1 MKSANLKILLICLV
15 SLLPTRLLFA
25 QEVALPDTLKSSAV
39 DSVAIAAMDSIA
51 VAPDSIAVGAR
62 DSLVAGGMLAAVD
75 SIAVADS
82 LAVGDSLA
90 VADSL
95 QSTAVELTERQ
106 KRKMYRDSVKMVRDS
121 IRLSTPR
128 VLNTSAFPDSL
139 YYEKII
145 AWNTNTYFN
154 KQKRI
159 DVDTTFNDWY
169 TEYPFFHEDVNATY
183 LGVIGSA
190 TQNFNWFKR
199 RELDVAPFY
208 APYLPYTYTPE
219 TMPFYNTKTPYTVL
233 AYWGTLFS
241 YTNKEESSM
250 KFMNTQNITPG
261 LNLHL
266 EYHMYGGKGL
276 LTREGTNNRTFS
288 LTANYLGERYV
299 ANGGFISNT
308 IRRDENGGVANTQ
321 EVRDTVLDAKT
332 IAINLNE
339 ASNRIVKKSYF
350 INHSYGIPIRFG
362 QKKDTLIRDTLIRD
376 SLTTEVA
383 KNDRDSLGAGEGTM
397 AYIGHYGE
405 YSHYTKFYH
414 DKIGTS
420 DRRGREFYNNK
431 FYIDPTTSADSMR
444 VADFTNRLFVRL
456 QPWSNDAII
465 SQIEGGIGYQMLT
478 YFAFTPESFLYKNS
492 NVSLN
497 NSYIYASANG
507 KFRKYFSWEGFGK
520 FNFLG
525 HNMGDFDINANAT
538 FSFYPFKDKSEG
550 VNLTARFSTSL
561 KRPDY
566 YSEHLY
572 SNHFIW
578 DNNFGKISKTKI
590 EGELNIPKWKMSAY
604 FGYALVN
611 NNIYYDTLGIIR
623 QTPDLVNVM
632 SAYLQKDF
640 KIWMFH
646 LDNQI
651 LFQLSSNQESIPLPL
666 LALHLRYYFEFPI
679 VRNVLTAQIGA
690 DGTFTTSY
698 YAPTYNPATGQ
709 FHNQV
714 SEKLGNTPYIDV
726 FANLQWKNACIFLKF
741 TNATQGWP
749 SGDYFSAYP
758 YIKPKRAFKLGIFWP
773 FFVK

>member
-25 QEVALPDTLKSSAV
+25 QETALPDTLKS
-39 DSVAIAAMDSIA
+39 AAMDSTILSSA
-51 VAPDSIAVGAR
+51 
-62 DSLVAGGMLAAVD
+62 DSLALAAVD
-75 SIAVADS
+75 TLAVKDS
-82 LAVGDSLA
+82 LGVAAGDSLA
-90 VADSL
+90 VKDSL
-95 QSTAVELTERQ
+95 KSQVKQLSEKE
-106 KRKMYRDSVKMVRDS
+106 KRKMYRDSVKAVKDS

-128 VLNTSAFPDSL
+128 ILQTCAFPDSL

-199 RELDVAPFY
+199 REFDVAPFY
-208 APYLPYTYTPE
+208 APYLPYSYTPE
-219 TMPFYNTKTPYTVL
+219 TMPFYNTKTPHTVL

-241 YTNKEESSM
+241 YSDKEESSM
-250 KFMNTQNITPG
+250 KFMNTQNITPK
-261 LNLHL
+261 LNAHL

-276 LTREGTNNRTFS
+276 LTNEGTNNRTFS

-308 IRRDENGGVANTQ
+308 IRRGENGGIVDSR

-332 IAINLNE
+332 IAINLRE
-339 ASNRIVKKSYF
+339 ASNRIVKKSFF
-350 INHSYGIPIRFG
+350 INHSYGIPIRFK
-362 QKKDTLIRDTLIRD
+362 QKKDTLVRDTL
-376 SLTTEVA
+376 SAELTKE
-383 KNDRDSLGAGEGTM
+383 KGDSLGAGEGTM
-397 AYIGHYGE
+397 AYFGHYGE
-405 YSHYTKFYH
+405 YSHFTKFYT
-414 DKIGTS
+414 DKISTS
-420 DRRGREFYNNK
+420 DRIGRAFYNNN
-431 FYIDPTTSADSMR
+431 FYIDPTTSSDSMR
-444 VADFTNRLFVRL
+444 VADLTNRLFVRI
-456 QPWSNDAII
+456 QPWANDAII
-465 SQIEGGIGYQMLT
+465 SQIEGGIGFQMLT
-478 YFAFTPESFLYKNS
+478 YYSFTPESFLYRS
-492 NVSLN
+492 SDVHLN
-497 NSYIYASANG
+497 NTYIYASANG
-507 KFRKYFSWEGFGK
+507 KFRKYFAWDAFGK
-520 FNFLG
+520 LNLIG
-525 HNMGDFDINANAT
+525 HNIGDFDLNANAT
-538 FSFYPFKDKSEG
+538 FSFYPFKDKGQG
-550 VNLTARFSTSL
+550 VDLTARFSSSL

-572 SNHFIW
+572 SNHYIW
-578 DNNFGKISKTKI
+578 NNDFGKISRTKI

-623 QTPDLVNVM
+623 QTPELVNVM
-632 SAYLQKDF
+632 SAYLKKDF

-666 LALHLRYYFEFPI
+666 VALHLRYYFEFPI
-679 VRNVLTAQIGA
+679 VKNVLTAQVGA
-690 DGTFTTSY
+690 DGTFTTAY
-698 YAPTYNPATGQ
+698 YAPAYNPATGQ
-709 FHNQV
+709 FQNQV
-714 SEKLGNTPYIDV
+714 SELIGNTPYIDV
-726 FANLQWKNACIFLKF
+726 FANLQWKTASIFLKF
-741 TNATQGWP
+741 TNATDGWP
-749 SGDYFSAYP
+749 TGDYFSAYH